1 MPPGRQR
8 CLRPPESTGRLYPD
22 RVALLVLLS
31 RYYCQWTPRL
41 RRPGAIAPYSTL
53 IVKGI
58 AGAVARRLEG
68 PESRLNFGQVGPFI
82 RDQQARA
89 EVVLRFR
96 TERPP
101 FWALNDHL
109 VTALISRR
117 KMIPGCGHRPDPS
130 GSSSGKQTRTD
141 RFERPRRRYLMRTDL
156 EQARAHRVFD
166 STWSAVEVESRR

>member
-1 MPPGRQR
+1 
-8 CLRPPESTGRLYPD
+8 
-22 RVALLVLLS
+22 VLLS

-117 KMIPGCGHRPDPS
+117 KMIPGCGHGPDPS
-130 GSSSGKQTRTD
+130 GSSSGKQTRT
-141 RFERPRRRYLMRTDL
+141 RTREWLGCSKSLFSTSKLLLVRSARHFVQIDEL
-156 EQARAHRVFD
+156 EAVAPLILSLPID
-166 STWSAVEVESRR
+166 SGGRDVDT